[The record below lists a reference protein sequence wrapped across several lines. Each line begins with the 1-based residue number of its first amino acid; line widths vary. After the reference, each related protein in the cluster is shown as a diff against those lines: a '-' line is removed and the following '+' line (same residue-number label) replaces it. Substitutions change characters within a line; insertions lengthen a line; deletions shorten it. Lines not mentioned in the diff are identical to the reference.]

1 MSKINLVVL
10 EGNLVR
16 DVELKY
22 TPNGTALCEFTI
34 ANSKK
39 WKDGGGEWRER
50 PGFYNC
56 QCWGKRGETINEH
69 FSKGKPIK
77 IQGELV
83 FQQWETK
90 DGQKRNAVKIGV
102 EKFWFVGT
110 KDGAANSGG
119 ASNPSFPE
127 GSGAPNEVNEEEIPF

>member
-22 TPNGTALCEFTI
+22 TSNGTALAEFTI

-39 WKDGGGEWRER
+39 YKDNSGEWQER

-56 QCWGKRGETINEH
+56 QCWGKRGETIAEY
-69 FSKGKPIK
+69 FTKGKPIQ

-90 DGQKRNAVKIGV
+90 DGQKRSAVKIGV
-102 EKFWFVGT
+102 EKFFFVGT
-110 KDGAANSGG
+110 KDGAASGG
-119 ASNPSFPE
+119 GNSEGPSFPE
-127 GSGAPNEVNEEEIPF
+127 GNVPNDVNEENIPF